1 MHEQLFITAERL
13 LPKYGG
19 IAQFALFQATLLH
32 EELPPDE
39 ELNILFEEWLK
50 AREKNREDWG
60 NV

>member
-19 IAQFALFQATLLH
+19 IAQFALLQATLLH
-32 EELPPDE
+32 GELTADYD

-50 AREKNREDWG
+50 VRKGDERP
-60 NV
+60 